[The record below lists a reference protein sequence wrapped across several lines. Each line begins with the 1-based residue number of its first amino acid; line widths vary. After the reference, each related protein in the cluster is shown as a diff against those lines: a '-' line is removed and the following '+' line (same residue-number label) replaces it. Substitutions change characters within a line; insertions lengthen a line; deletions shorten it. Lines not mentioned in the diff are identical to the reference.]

1 MATSAIFPKLAFL
14 PSFQLWPPNLSR
26 FLRSGIEDCRHNFN
40 SLIFPQ
46 YVIENYSLSFLT
58 FEEGELHLFNLDQDP
73 YEEVDLAVEKEE
85 KLNGMKELAREWAA
99 DLKVAFQPN
108 RFPPEFTRSN
118 FAFSR
123 FSLGYPRYHKG
134 LLEPGWCKPGWWN
147 ILWKPENF
155 VTFLARI

>member
-1 MATSAIFPKLAFL
+1 M
-14 PSFQLWPPNLSR
+14 
-26 FLRSGIEDCRHNFN
+26 
-40 SLIFPQ
+40 IFPQ

-108 RFPPEFTRSN
+108 RFPPE
-118 FAFSR
+118 
-123 FSLGYPRYHKG
+123 
-134 LLEPGWCKPGWWN
+134 
-147 ILWKPENF
+147 
-155 VTFLARI
+155 VTFQFCLFQVQPGLPSLSQGTPGAWLVQAWLVEHTLEAGKLCHLFGKNLIQMKVFIQPE